1 MSFDRARFPTLAL
14 YLDRVGGLG
23 ALPAC
28 QAKAS
33 VLRGLLG
40 EFRLDTVPD
49 GALPTEL
56 LTFARQPPPMN
67 VWVSEVLSEAGFC
80 AAYDFAFTS
89 PLEATRANVQTN
101 LRLFQLPMYRA
112 LMVVMTPSMLLRAAS
127 MRWSAFHR
135 GSTLT
140 LREGEAHSALAV
152 LEFPP
157 HLFIPENPMDVRGAL
172 EAALIAA
179 GGKDVSVVVHD
190 ATATSMVYRAR
201 F

>member
-1 MSFDRARFPTLAL
+1 MPFDRARFPTLAL
-14 YLDRVGGLG
+14 YLDRVGGVA

-33 VLRGLLG
+33 VLRELLN
-40 EFRLDTVPD
+40 EHALHTLPN
-49 GALPTEL
+49 GALPGAL
-56 LTFARQPPPMN
+56 QALVRQPPPMN

-89 PLEATRANVQTN
+89 PTEATAANVRTN

-112 LMVVMTPSMLLRAAS
+112 LMIVMTPSLLLRAAS

-140 LREGEAHSALAV
+140 VRESEAHSALAV
-152 LEFPP
+152 LEFPA
-157 HLFIPENPMDVRGAL
+157 HLFIPENPLDVRAAI
-172 EAALIAA
+172 EASLIAA
-179 GGKDVSVVVHD
+179 GGTDVSVSVHD
-190 ATATSMVYRAR
+190 ATPTSMVYRAT

>member
-1 MSFDRARFPTLAL
+1 MPFDRARFPTLAL
-14 YLDRVGGLG
+14 YLDRVGGMN
-23 ALPAC
+23 ALPSC

-33 VLRGLLG
+33 VLRELLN
-40 EFRLDTVPD
+40 EHKLSALPD
-49 GALPTEL
+49 GALPAPL
-56 LTFARQPPPMN
+56 LAFARQPPPMN

-80 AAYDFAFTS
+80 AAYDYAFTS
-89 PLEATRANVQTN
+89 PAEATAANVRTN

-112 LMVVMTPSMLLRAAS
+112 LMIVMTPSLLLRAAS

-140 LREGEAHSALAV
+140 VRESETHSALAV

-157 HLFIPENPMDVRGAL
+157 HLFIPENPLDVRAAL
-172 EAALIAA
+172 EASLIAA

-190 ATATSMVYRAR
+190 ATPTSMVYRAT